1 MAIEA
6 SPIVDTWYKHLDK
19 GEKFQVVAVDNNDYM
34 VEIQYFDGDVEE
46 IELDDWYSMDIEQI
60 ESPEDIS
67 GALDVSEMDDLGSYV
82 SDSATDDWEGAAYE
96 FKGYQSDEIMDES
109 MGADGL
115 NDVASYEEPWDEL

>member
-34 VEIQYFDGDVEE
+34 IEIQYFDGDVEE
-46 IELDDWYSMDIEQI
+46 IDLDDWYSMDIEQI